1 MVEREFEAALERM
14 FAQSRPMPDA
24 DAFAARVQA
33 RLDRSWRTR
42 TAVIGAAGVIGG
54 ALAVTQ
60 AFGSNLGGQVREA
73 SISSLGASQ
82 ALVASAITQIGDV
95 SSAAGGVGLFW
106 ATSAM
111 MGAAAIFAAMR
122 LFEEV

>member
-42 TAVIGAAGVIGG
+42 TVVIGAAGVIGG

-60 AFGSNLGGQVREA
+60 AFGSNLGVQMRDA
-73 SISSLGASQ
+73 SENSLGAAQ
-82 ALVASAITQIGDV
+82 TLVASAVAQFSEAST
-95 SSAAGGVGLFW
+95 AGGGAGLFW
-106 ATSAM
+106 AASAM
-111 MGAAAIFAAMR
+111 MGAAAVFAAMR